1 MVESRGAAV
10 RPLQRLT
17 RIGVLSALALLFM
30 FLEVRTFIFPDF
42 LKYDPSEIPALLGTF
57 SLGPLAGVLIEA
69 IKCILYFLSPKNASS
84 WVGPLANFIAGGSY
98 VFFAGLVY
106 RGRRTRSGAIL
117 GLVVGSVAMVI
128 ATALANYFVLLGA
141 WGIPA
146 ANRWPLILTA
156 MVPFNLLKAVVSG
169 LLTFVIYKKVRTSLH
184 L

>member
-1 MVESRGAAV
+1 MVEPRGAAV

-30 FLEVRTFIFPDF
+30 FLEIRTFIFPDY

-69 IKCILYFLSPKNASS
+69 IKCVLYFLSPKNTTS
-84 WVGPLANFIAGGSY
+84 WVGPLANFIAGASY

-106 RGRRTRSGAIL
+106 RARRTRGGAVA
-117 GLVVGSVAMVI
+117 GLIVGALAMVI
-128 ATALANYFVLLGA
+128 ATALANYFLLLGA

-146 ANRWPLILTA
+146 ANRLPLILTV
-156 MVPFNLLKAVVSG
+156 MVPFNLFKAAISG
-169 LLTFVIYKKVRTSLH
+169 LLTFVIYKKIRMSLH